1 MTARCFAD
9 TNIFVYAA
17 SHAAEDGAKKRAA
30 RDLLATEDIGLSA
43 QVLQEFYAVAT
54 AKERLGISPAEARK
68 AIEAMSEFPVAP
80 ITADLVK
87 QAIGLASQHRLSYW
101 DAAIV
106 AAAQL
111 SHRYITD
118 RFLPDKAI
126 DLIDESAS
134 KLRIEIDSLPEELD
148 SVERKIRQLE
158 IEREALLRELTIES

>member
-17 SHAAEDGAKKRAA
+17 SHAAEDGAKKRIA
-30 RDLLATEDIGLSA
+30 RDLLGTEDIGLSA

-68 AIEAMSEFPVAP
+68 AIDAMSEFPVTP

-87 QAIGLASQHRLSYW
+87 QAVALASEHRLSYW

-106 AAAQL
+106 AAAQTL
-111 SHRYITD
+111 GSRTLYSE
-118 RFLPDKAI
+118 
-126 DLIDESAS
+126 DLNSGQ
-134 KLRIEIDSLPEELD
+134 KFG
-148 SVERKIRQLE
+148 SVTVRNPF
-158 IEREALLRELTIES
+158 A

>member
-17 SHAAEDGAKKRAA
+17 SHTAEDRDKKRIA

-54 AKERLGISPAEARK
+54 AKERLGISPTEARK
-68 AIEAMSEFPVAP
+68 AIDAMSEFPVAP

-87 QAIGLASQHRLSYW
+87 QAIVLASEHRLSYW

-106 AAAQL
+106 AAAQAL
-111 SHRYITD
+111 GSRILYSEDLNTGQKFGSITV
-118 RFLPDKAI
+118 RNPFN
-126 DLIDESAS
+126 
-134 KLRIEIDSLPEELD
+134 
-148 SVERKIRQLE
+148 
-158 IEREALLRELTIES
+158 

>member
-17 SHAAEDGAKKRAA
+17 SHAAEDRSKKRIA
-30 RDLLATEDIGLSA
+30 RELLSGEDIGLSA

-68 AIEAMSEFPVAP
+68 AVEAMSEFPVAA

-87 QAIGLASQHRLSYW
+87 TAIALAAAHRLSYW

-106 AAAQL
+106 SAAQAL
-111 SHRYITD
+111 GCRVLYSE
-118 RFLPDKAI
+118 
-126 DLIDESAS
+126 DLNSGQ
-134 KLRIEIDSLPEELD
+134 KFGG
-148 SVERKIRQLE
+148 VTIRNPF
-158 IEREALLRELTIES
+158 T

>member
-106 AAAQL
+106 AAAQAL
-111 SHRYITD
+111 GCRILYSE
-118 RFLPDKAI
+118 
-126 DLIDESAS
+126 DLNHGQKFGNVAV
-134 KLRIEIDSLPEELD
+134 KNPF
-148 SVERKIRQLE
+148 V
-158 IEREALLRELTIES
+158 

>member
-17 SHAAEDGAKKRAA
+17 SHAAEDRGKKRTA

-54 AKERLGISPAEARK
+54 AKERLGISAAEARK

-87 QAIGLASQHRLSYW
+87 QAIALASEHRLSYW

-106 AAAQL
+106 AAAQTL
-111 SHRYITD
+111 GSRILYSE
-118 RFLPDKAI
+118 
-126 DLIDESAS
+126 DLNSGQ
-134 KLRIEIDSLPEELD
+134 KFGSLTVRNPF
-148 SVERKIRQLE
+148 
-158 IEREALLRELTIES
+158 A

>member
-17 SHAAEDGAKKRAA
+17 SHAAEDRGKKRIA

-43 QVLQEFYAVAT
+43 QVLQEFFAVAT

-68 AIEAMSEFPVAP
+68 AIEAMSEFPVTP

-87 QAIGLASQHRLSYW
+87 QAIGLASGHRLSYW

-106 AAAQL
+106 AAAQ
-111 SHRYITD
+111 
-118 RFLPDKAI
+118 A
-126 DLIDESAS
+126 
-134 KLRIEIDSLPEELD
+134 LD
-148 SVERKIRQLE
+148 SRVLYSEDLNNGQKFGNVTVRNPF
-158 IEREALLRELTIES
+158 T